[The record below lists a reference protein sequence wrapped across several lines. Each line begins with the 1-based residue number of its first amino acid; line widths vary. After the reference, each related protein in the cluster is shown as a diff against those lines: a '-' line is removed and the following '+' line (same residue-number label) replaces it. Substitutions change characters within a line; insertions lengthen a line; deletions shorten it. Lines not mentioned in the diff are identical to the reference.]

1 MVRANNKNGSDEL
14 AEVLLNERKYIETLL
29 TVKTKKAKMVPFKL
43 SPIQLRVSREETRR
57 NIKLKPRQVGMS
69 TYELGKRFARFCTRL
84 NWTVVTV
91 AHDAPTTEL
100 LLQTVHQFYKNLPPE
115 LQPRTQ
121 YANRSEIYFPELN
134 NRWVI
139 FTAGSNNGPGRG
151 TTINDIHGSEV
162 AYWPNPKDILG
173 GLLETAP
180 KDAYVDLESTANG
193 AGGFF
198 HQHYNEA
205 KHGLNGFKAFFFP
218 WWWQPE
224 YRISNAEAPSF
235 GVDPFSTYEEDEQRL
250 VDRYNLD
257 RQQLN
262 WRRWKRSVVK
272 ELFEQEYPEDDET
285 CFLTSGRTYFD
296 KEAVKRAKLVGEY
309 APVETRDSGD
319 LLIWKRPLPGQTY
332 LIGADV
338 AEGLADGDYDA
349 VIVLDETGDEVAT
362 LRGHWNPHIFAQKLK
377 DLSEEYNEALVVVE
391 RNNHGHAVLTTLIYE
406 LAYKHRVYHHQD
418 YDQRGKLVKKPGWI
432 TSSKTKPIM
441 LSTLQQVLESGPEL
455 FHNAAFFGE
464 CSTFVYHD
472 DGSIGSINGC
482 HDDLVMARAIGQ
494 EALKSHRPG
503 KTMHVYNLLADD
515 DEDET
520 VEENEE

>member
-349 VIVLDETGDEVAT
+349 GIVLDETGDEVAT

-418 YDQRGKLVKKPGWI
+418 YDQRGKLDNF
-432 TSSKTKPIM
+432 
-441 LSTLQQVLESGPEL
+441 Q
-455 FHNAAFFGE
+455 
-464 CSTFVYHD
+464 
-472 DGSIGSINGC
+472 
-482 HDDLVMARAIGQ
+482 
-494 EALKSHRPG
+494 
-503 KTMHVYNLLADD
+503 
-515 DEDET
+515 
-520 VEENEE
+520 